1 MKIEV
6 GQWYRNG
13 AGHIV
18 FCLAKNP
25 YTTDYPWVMVSHNGF
40 DTEVESYQIDG
51 TYSSSPYL
59 EGIEDLEDWNI
70 VEHLP
75 DCTGFDWVPKPKL
88 QLREGAWYKR
98 KDGKIVGP
106 CAVDPDQDDYCTHFN
121 YKWVVG
127 SWRYRDDGTNA
138 VESTQHLEC
147 EVPDPTPKPVY
158 RPFANAE
165 EFSPHRDRWIGRM
178 TGSTPAKGY
187 CKVVGYEDAGVW
199 IDSRNLKT
207 YREWFEDGRTF
218 EDGTPFGVKVS

>member
-1 MKIEV
+1 MEIEA

-25 YTTDYPWVMVSHNGF
+25 YTTDYPWVMISHNGY

-88 QLREGAWYKR
+88 QLREGAWYRR

-106 CAVDPDQDDYCTHFN
+106 CEPSTSREDRFWTVAGYFYTH
-121 YKWVVG
+121 
-127 SWRYRDDGTNA
+127 DGTNTHP
-138 VESTQHLEC
+138 SLTLEE
-147 EVPDPTPKPVY
+147 EVSDPTPKPVY
-158 RPFANAE
+158 RPFANAA
-165 EFSPHRDRWIGRM
+165 EFAPHRDRWLLS
-178 TGSTPAKGY
+178 GSERL
-187 CKVVGYEDAGVW
+187 KVIWYSDVSLCSTKFWCWKEAFH
-199 IDSRNLKT
+199 K
-207 YREWFEDGRTF
+207 FTF